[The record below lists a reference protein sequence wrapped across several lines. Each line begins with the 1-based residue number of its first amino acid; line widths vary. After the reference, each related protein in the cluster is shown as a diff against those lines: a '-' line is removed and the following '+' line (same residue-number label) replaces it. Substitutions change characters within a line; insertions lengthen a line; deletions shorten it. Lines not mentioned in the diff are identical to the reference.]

1 MPVTKNGICYDL
13 KDSPYFCFVGF
24 YKFFFSSPAHLN
36 RFKVGLEANRDWL
49 NDSMTRRF
57 KFEMQ
62 MDLLADF
69 TLYRKIETRGFRIS
83 DEMTGDV
90 FECPESIEFHGMTV
104 NYGN

>member
-1 MPVTKNGICYDL
+1 MVLTKNGICYDL
-13 KDSPYFCFVGF
+13 KNSPYFCFVGF

-36 RFKVGLEANRDWL
+36 RFKVGLETNRDWL

-69 TLYRKIETRGFRIS
+69 SLYRKIETRGFLIINES
-83 DEMTGDV
+83 TGV
-90 FECPESIEFHGMTV
+90 AYECPESIEFRGMTI
-104 NYGN
+104 N